1 MGLIGSLITGFIAGS
16 LASWIMPGGGRHW
29 VVDITLGILG
39 GLVGGWIFDLLGI
52 QTGGGWWI
60 NLIIAIIGACIL
72 IFIGRLFTKKK

>member
-29 VVDITLGILG
+29 IVDIILGLLG
-39 GLVGGWIFDLLGI
+39 GLVGGWVFDMLGI
-52 QTGGGWWI
+52 ATGGGWWI

-72 IFIGRLFTKKK
+72 IFIGRLFSKKE

>member
-29 VVDITLGILG
+29 VVDIILGLLG
-39 GLVGGWIFDLLGI
+39 GLVGGWVFTLLGI
-52 QTGGGWWI
+52 EAGGGWWI

-72 IFIGRLFTKKK
+72 IFIGRLFGKKK